1 MYNLAPVSHLTPNSY
16 RKGIQLW
23 AFIAL
28 RPSLYKRLTSFQMR
42 ILGWIGRRR
51 GRFTS
56 VPMAKGW
63 TKYRDLPAPEG
74 KTFQK
79 QWSERSS

>member
-1 MYNLAPVSHLTPNSY
+1 MVIYCASS
-16 RKGIQLW
+16 K
-23 AFIAL
+23 
-28 RPSLYKRLTSFQMR
+28 SYKRLTSFHIR

-51 GRFTS
+51 GRFS
-56 VPMAKGW
+56 SLPMAKGW

-79 QWSERSS
+79 QWSERS